1 MNCLE
6 DCSALNH
13 SISRISAVKGWIMLQ
28 SHVRSRLLGG
38 ILLVIGN
45 CIGAGM
51 LALPILTGLGG
62 FIPGIVMFLICW
74 LFMTTTGLLLLE
86 VNISLGHDV
95 SIISMADKTL
105 GLIGKAVCWIVYLF
119 LFYCLLVAYVA
130 GSGSLLNGVIA
141 SIMPISVPEWVG
153 SVLFVILFGILVFL
167 GTGAVDHFNR
177 WLIAGL
183 AISYAI
189 LIGIGSAGVKRDLL
203 AHQNWSY
210 SIFMIPVLIISFGF
224 HNIIPSLTTYLKG
237 QSRLLTWTI
246 YIGSAVPLLIYVV
259 WEWLIL
265 GTVSLKGE
273 YGLIG
278 SLEQGRSASEA
289 LKGTLGNSW
298 IGTFAQYF
306 AFFALVTSFLAV
318 SLSFVDFLAD
328 GLKIKKNSKGKILLC
343 VLVLCPPLG
352 LALSYPT
359 IFLKALSYA
368 GGIGAVI
375 LFGAMP
381 AIMVWVS
388 RYRHALSKEYLIPG
402 GRLVLVLVI
411 IFAIAVLGLQISQE
425 AGWVSVNDYWRAG

>member
-1 MNCLE
+1 
-6 DCSALNH
+6 
-13 SISRISAVKGWIMLQ
+13 MLQ

-38 ILLVIGN
+38 ILLVVGN

-51 LALPILTGLGG
+51 LALPILTGIGG
-62 FIPGIVMFLICW
+62 FFPGIAMFIICW

-86 VNISLGHDV
+86 VNVSLGHEV

-105 GLIGKAVCWIVYLF
+105 GFMGKAVCWAVYLF

-141 SIMPISVPEWVG
+141 SLTEVSVPEWAG
-153 SVLFVILFGILVFL
+153 SVLFVVLFGILVFL

-183 AISYAI
+183 VISYAV
-189 LIGIGSAGVKRDLL
+189 LIGMGSAGVQTDLL
-203 AHQNWSY
+203 AQQNWGY

-237 QSRLLTWTI
+237 QTKLLKWTI
-246 YIGSAVPLLIYVV
+246 YIGSAVPLLIYIV
-259 WEWLIL
+259 WEWLVL
-265 GTVSLKGE
+265 GTVPLKGE

-278 SLEQGRSASEA
+278 SLEQGLSASEA

-328 GLKIKKNSKGKILLC
+328 GLKVKKSPKGKVLLC
-343 VLVLCPPLG
+343 AMVLFPPLV

-381 AIMVWVS
+381 AIMVWES
-388 RYRHALSKEYLIPG
+388 RYRRGLSKEYLVPG
-402 GRLVLVLVI
+402 GKFVLAI
-411 IFAIAVLGLQISQE
+411 IIVFALAVLSLQVSQE
-425 AGWVSVNDYWRAG
+425 AGWININQYRRSHE